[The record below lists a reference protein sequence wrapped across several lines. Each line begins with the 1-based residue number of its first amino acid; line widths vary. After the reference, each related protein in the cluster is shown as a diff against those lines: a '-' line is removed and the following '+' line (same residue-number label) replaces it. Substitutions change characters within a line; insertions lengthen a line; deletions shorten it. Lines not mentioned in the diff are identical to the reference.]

1 MASATGRSLLRA
13 GVKGLQQR
21 GYSLLVLFFVVVTTA
36 VFVANPGVLTSM
48 RSIVFD
54 TYQRLSPAPPVV
66 GDPVRIVAID
76 EESLARLGQWPW
88 PRPVLARL
96 TDNLGA
102 QGARAVVFDVLF
114 AEPDRT
120 SPEQMLA
127 WMPPER
133 SARIR
138 NVISGWPTHDSEFAA
153 SIARNPVVLAVAM
166 QSEPTTEMF
175 PFKAG
180 MATRGPDPSPSLS
193 RYSGFSDNLPELTD
207 AAQGLGFINWIPD
220 RDQVIRRVP
229 LLAVHDLTIVPSLAL
244 EALRISEQQS
254 TYVVQTFGGER
265 PGVLAVRLGERL
277 FPTDPQSSVSIHFRH
292 GDRAGYIPAW
302 RVVEGAFD
310 ASDVAGKIIL
320 IGATAPGLMDL
331 RATPLDASVPGVE
344 VHEQVIEQMLA
355 GRFLTRP
362 EIAPAIELLAALA
375 AILLIALAAPRL
387 SAGFGALVGGGI
399 VVALFAI
406 SMMAFKTGGYLFDPI
421 FPAAAAF
428 LFATASSV
436 FLYQRTER
444 QRAQIRRAFNQYVAP
459 DVVKQ
464 LVAHPDRLALGGEV
478 RDLTLLFCDVRN
490 FTGISEGMSAEQ
502 LTSFINSLLTP
513 LTDIIIEQG
522 GTVDKYMGD
531 AIMAFWNAPL
541 DDPHH
546 AQRASKAAAMI
557 AARMH
562 DLNAQWRAEA
572 QARGAAFKDVAI
584 GIGLNSGECCVG
596 NLGSHQRYDYS
607 AIGDNVNITSRLESL
622 TKFYGL
628 TLVASEE
635 TVRRVPDLE
644 FVDIDL
650 VRLKGRAAPTRVF
663 TLAAH
668 VLPGDATEARVAH
681 DEFLVAYRA
690 GRWDDASNALAN
702 LRQRD
707 LAPLANLY
715 EIYAKR
721 IAALSAAQPSGW
733 DGVYDLEEK

>member
-1 MASATGRSLLRA
+1 MLQA
-13 GVKGLQQR
+13 GTKGLQRR
-21 GYSLLVLFFVVVTTA
+21 GYTLLALCFVVLTIA
-36 VFVANPGVLTSM
+36 VFIANPGVLTSM

-54 TYQRLSPAPPVV
+54 TYQRLSPAAPVA
-66 GDPVRIVAID
+66 GDPVRVVAID
-76 EESLARLGQWPW
+76 EESLAHLGQWPW

-102 QGARAVVFDVLF
+102 QGARAIVYDVLF

-120 SPEQMLA
+120 SPEQMLE

-138 NVISGWPTHDSEFAA
+138 NVITGWPTHDSEFAA
-153 SIARNPVVLAVAM
+153 AIGRNPVVLAAAM

-193 RYSGFSDNLPELTD
+193 RYQGFSDNLTELSD
-207 AAQGLGFINWIPD
+207 AAQGLGFINWVPD

-229 LLAVHDLTIVPSLAL
+229 LLAVHDLTVVPSLAL
-244 EALRISEQQS
+244 EALRVSEQQS
-254 TYVVQTFGGER
+254 TYVVETFGGER
-265 PGVLAVRLGERL
+265 PGVLAVRLGDRV
-277 FPTDPQSSVSIHFRH
+277 FPTDPQSSVSIHFRR
-292 GDRAGYIPAW
+292 GDPSRYISAW
-302 RVVEGAFD
+302 RIVEGEFA

-331 RATPLDASVPGVE
+331 RATPLDASAPGVE
-344 VHEQVIEQMLA
+344 VHEQVIEQMLG

-362 EIAPAIELLAALA
+362 DIAPAIELLAALA
-375 AILLIALAAPRL
+375 AILIIALAAPRL
-387 SAGFGALVGGGI
+387 PAGLGALVGVGV
-399 VVALFAI
+399 VVAFFAI
-406 SMMAFKTGGYLFDPI
+406 SLLAFQAKGYLFDPI

-428 LFATASSV
+428 LFAAASSV
-436 FLYQRTER
+436 YLYQRTEH

-513 LTDIIIEQG
+513 ITDIIIERG

-541 DDPHH
+541 DDPDH
-546 AQRASKAAAMI
+546 ARRASEAAIMI
-557 AARMH
+557 AARMT
-562 DLNAQWRAEA
+562 DLNDIWRAEA
-572 QARGAAFKDVAI
+572 QARGASFKDVAI
-584 GIGLNSGECCVG
+584 GIGLNTGECCVG

-607 AIGDNVNITSRLESL
+607 AIGDNVNVTSRLESL
-622 TKFYGL
+622 TKLYGL
-628 TLVASEE
+628 TLIVSEE
-635 TVRRVPDLE
+635 TVKRTPTLE
-644 FVDIDL
+644 FFEIDR
-650 VRLKGRAAPTRVF
+650 VRVKGRATPTRLF
-663 TLAAH
+663 TLAQH
-668 VLPGDATEARVAH
+668 VLPADSAGEAKATHET
-681 DEFLVAYRA
+681 FLAAYRA
-690 GRWDDASNALAN
+690 GRWEEARAALTP
-702 LRQRD
+702 LRNH
-707 LAPLANLY
+707 APLATLY
-715 EIYAKR
+715 GIYAQRMEK
-721 IAALSAAQPSGW
+721 LAQASPQNW
-733 DGVYDLEEK
+733 DGVYDLDEK